1 MTDTVLCTKADCRN
15 LKQGT
20 QPRKANKNCTR
31 RNCKQCFVTQQHENS
46 TIPPLATINPTS
58 TQLDHPPVTASSQS
72 LPSHFTRNYARPLD
86 PNYARNYVLGHQR
99 TLVAEQ
105 RFQADQSLSIM
116 IRNMVDI
123 VLWLKNN
130 EPPHL
135 AKLTCST
142 PGKFVPGDHPLLMR
156 FELGDYIAVY
166 CSDQHAWIEQDI
178 KTPLLSPPN
187 STILL
192 RSIDLTGQSYAT
204 WICREGLIS

>member
-31 RNCKQCFVTQQHENS
+31 RNCKQCCEVAGGCRVHRVAAASSPVVTQQHENS

-58 TQLDHPPVTASSQS
+58 TQLDHPPVTASNQS
-72 LPSHFTRNYARPLD
+72 LPATSRNYARPLD

-123 VLWLKNN
+123 VLWLK
-130 EPPHL
+130 
-135 AKLTCST
+135 
-142 PGKFVPGDHPLLMR
+142 V
-156 FELGDYIAVY
+156 
-166 CSDQHAWIEQDI
+166 
-178 KTPLLSPPN
+178 
-187 STILL
+187 
-192 RSIDLTGQSYAT
+192 
-204 WICREGLIS
+204 